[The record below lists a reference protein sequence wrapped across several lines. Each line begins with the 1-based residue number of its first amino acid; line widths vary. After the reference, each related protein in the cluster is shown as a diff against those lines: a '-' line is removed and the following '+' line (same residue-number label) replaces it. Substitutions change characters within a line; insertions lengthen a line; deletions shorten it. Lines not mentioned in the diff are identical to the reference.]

1 MILARSRNL
10 GQQGKEKTI
19 LLVDDE
25 GSIVTAWK
33 RIFQL
38 EGYRVVTASDG
49 HAGLVAANEEKPDLI
64 ITDQS
69 MPGMEGVEFCRQLK
83 LEQELAKI
91 PVILA
96 SANSPG
102 PGDKV
107 VWDDFWQK
115 PVSVRTMVASIRRLL
130 NAPPI

>member
-19 LLVDDE
+19 LLVDDDA
-25 GSIVTAWK
+25 SIATAWK

-49 HAGLVAANEEKPDLI
+49 HAGLVAANEERPDLI

-83 LEQELAKI
+83 LELAQI

-130 NAPPI
+130 NASPI